1 LTAQISE
8 IRHWRSKADFEAK
21 MRQQDEKKLTES
33 EGMIQVMLG
42 DRQRLEQHVEDW
54 KIIAEQCEEKK
65 LELDQVARKILHCV
79 EDVELEPDR

>member
-1 LTAQISE
+1 
-8 IRHWRSKADFEAK
+8 
-21 MRQQDEKKLTES
+21 MTES

-65 LELDQVARKILHCV
+65 LELDQVVRKILHCV
-79 EDVELEPDR
+79 KDVELELDR

>member
-1 LTAQISE
+1 
-8 IRHWRSKADFEAK
+8 
-21 MRQQDEKKLTES
+21 MRQQAEKKLTES

-65 LELDQVARKILHCV
+65 LELDRVVRKVLHYV
-79 EDVELEPDR
+79 KDVELELDR

>member
-1 LTAQISE
+1 M
-8 IRHWRSKADFEAK
+8 HWQSKADFEAK
-21 MRQQDEKKLTES
+21 MRQQAEKKLTES

-65 LELDQVARKILHCV
+65 LELDQVVRKILHCV
-79 EDVELEPDR
+79 KDVELELDR

>member
-1 LTAQISE
+1 
-8 IRHWRSKADFEAK
+8 
-21 MRQQDEKKLTES
+21 MRQQAEKRLTES

-65 LELDQVARKILHCV
+65 LELDQVVRKILRCV
-79 EDVELEPDR
+79 KDVELELER